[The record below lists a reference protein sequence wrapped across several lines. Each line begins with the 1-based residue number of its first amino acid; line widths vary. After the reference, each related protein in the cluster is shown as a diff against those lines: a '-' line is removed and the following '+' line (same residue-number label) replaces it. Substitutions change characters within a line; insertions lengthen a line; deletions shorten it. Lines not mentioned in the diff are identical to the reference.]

1 MKKGFSLVELL
12 MVVVIIAS
20 LISVATILSASI
32 LRKTKATTVAR
43 DMKAIMMAA
52 EEKLMIEG
60 PKYFQSIKSLKD
72 LVENATDKYQLYL
85 VIKKSGDVYITVI
98 CDPSHVDV
106 ELVREISPDATVLS
120 TGAKCYLNDEEVFH
134 KITYNSNM
142 VHYLVGSYVTYIPEN
157 RICIFRD
164 YRLF

>member
-20 LISVATILSASI
+20 LISVATIVSASI

-43 DMKAIMMAA
+43 AIMMAA

-98 CDPSHVDV
+98 CDPSHADV

>member
-12 MVVVIIAS
+12 IVIVVIAS
-20 LISVATILSASI
+20 LISIATIVSASI

-43 DMKAIMMAA
+43 NMKAIMMAA
-52 EEKLMIEG
+52 EEKLMIDG

-72 LVENATDKYQLYL
+72 LVKNATDQYQLYL

-98 CDPSHVDV
+98 CDPSHVDAK
-106 ELVREISPDATVLS
+106 LVNEISPDATIVS
-120 TGAKCYLNDEEVFH
+120 SEVRCYLKDGEAFH
-134 KITYNSNM
+134 KITYNNNM